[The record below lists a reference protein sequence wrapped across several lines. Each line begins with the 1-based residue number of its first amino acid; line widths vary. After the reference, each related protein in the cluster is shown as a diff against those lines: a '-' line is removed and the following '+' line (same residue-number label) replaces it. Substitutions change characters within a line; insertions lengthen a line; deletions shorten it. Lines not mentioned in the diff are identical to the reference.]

1 MILCELVVKRW
12 VYLIWL
18 FVFAFVYSFAASVFI
33 REAVIP
39 EVYPQRVNGHLPSDP
54 FYLISIFE
62 SCLMWV
68 GLVGLFFWVMRSSQ
82 FFLSVPI
89 ICSVSVMT
97 IFAMSIPFLGALYRY
112 RYPWW
117 ILLIGL
123 GLAACSDLLSR
134 RSVAAKQ
141 KRAT

>member
-1 MILCELVVKRW
+1 
-12 VYLIWL
+12 
-18 FVFAFVYSFAASVFI
+18 
-33 REAVIP
+33 
-39 EVYPQRVNGHLPSDP
+39 
-54 FYLISIFE
+54 
-62 SCLMWV
+62 MWV

-82 FFLSVPI
+82 FSLSVPI